1 MDGQWDELRG
11 RMLARR
17 RRFVLFG
24 RTTTSLALGGFT
36 LAAVVVYILL
46 RT

>member
-1 MDGQWDELRG
+1 MEGQWDELRG

-17 RRFVLFG
+17 RRFILSS
-24 RTTTSLALGGFT
+24 RAITSLALGGFIFG
-36 LAAVVVYILL
+36 AVLVYILL